1 MRNPF
6 NPTVL
11 WWELVE
17 QYEFLK
23 LNGWQMR
30 LKTLPVVAA
39 TINGIALRIA
49 DIAEFQPREEVR
61 LGRPNSSR
69 AVCLLFVYV

>member
-1 MRNPF
+1 MRS
-6 NPTVL
+6 
-11 WWELVE
+11 
-17 QYEFLK
+17 
-23 LNGWQMR
+23 
-30 LKTLPVVAA
+30 KTLPVVAA